1 VGQVAG
7 PAAAAMGCWI
17 AAALYG
23 AESPAVVLARHWI
36 FTAWRGPRAALV
48 RTLYRH
54 VGRPVA
60 WGVRRSPTLRRWLRP
75 WFDRAVVEGARALM
89 ARDPEAGHAA

>member
-1 VGQVAG
+1 
-7 PAAAAMGCWI
+7 MGCWI

-23 AESPAVVLARHWI
+23 AESPAVAWARHWI

-48 RTLYRH
+48 RTLYRR

-60 WGVRRSPTLRRWLRP
+60 WAVRRSPTLRRWLRP
-75 WFDRAVVEGARALM
+75 WFDRAVVRGAQDLLSRGL
-89 ARDPEAGHAA
+89 EAGHAA